1 MEKIAERIIKELK
14 KRENKAFAEAEKRFF
29 KEPIK
34 THGLTA
40 KETKEIAKRY
50 FVEIKNLSLREVFFP
65 AEKLLETGYNQEI
78 FIVFNWL
85 YRLQKKYSKQHFAIF
100 EKWLKKHIKN
110 WATNDDFS
118 THALGYFLFTFP
130 HFAKASRDVPP
141 EFLPKVKQWTKSK
154 NRWVRRSSATSL
166 IYSIRRKKYFPELLE
181 IAELLLRDK
190 DLMVQKGYGWALKE
204 ATKHYPKEVL
214 AFVMKHK
221 KIMPRTAL
229 RYAIEKLSPA
239 QKKLAMKK

>member
-1 MEKIAERIIKELK
+1 MIKIVNQIIEELK
-14 KRENKAFAEAEKRFF
+14 ILGSERNIEIEKRFF

-34 THGLTA
+34 THGVKS
-40 KETKEIAKRY
+40 KETKALAKKYFSQIKILPLAQVFLIA
-50 FVEIKNLSLREVFFP
+50 EQ
-65 AEKLLETGYNQEI
+65 LLKTGYNQEASI
-78 FIVFNWL
+78 AFDFL
-85 YRLQKKYSKQHFAIF
+85 SRLEKKYVVKHFVVF
-100 EKWLKKHIKN
+100 ERWLKKYITN
-110 WATNDDFS
+110 WGMNDDFS
-118 THALGYFLFTFP
+118 THVLGYFLFIFP
-130 HFAKASRDVPP
+130 Q
-141 EFLPKVKQWTKSK
+141 FLPKVKVWAKSK

-166 IYSIRRKKYFPELLE
+166 IYSLRRKKYFKELLGISE
-181 IAELLLRDK
+181 ILLMGA